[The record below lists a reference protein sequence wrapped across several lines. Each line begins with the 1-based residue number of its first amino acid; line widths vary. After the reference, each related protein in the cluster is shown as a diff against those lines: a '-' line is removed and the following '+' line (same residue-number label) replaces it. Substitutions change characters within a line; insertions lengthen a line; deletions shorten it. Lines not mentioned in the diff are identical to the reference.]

1 MQKNA
6 DGKIIKDLSRQFVVG
21 QIIEE
26 LDSCD

>member
-21 QIIEE
+21 TNHWRAW
-26 LDSCD
+26 